1 MRVSTLFPF
10 LLFAQVAMGQK
21 ADTVAAQPVDLHLA
35 GYYSERAAELRQD
48 RNLLVGLFLTWGV
61 VELVK
66 KNPNTEFGW
75 CVVGTAAALHF
86 GLEIPINRN
95 EQRSARVLQGIKP

>member
-21 ADTVAAQPVDLHLA
+21 ADTVSAVPVDLHLA
-35 GYYSERAAELRQD
+35 GYYAERAVELRQD
-48 RNLLVGLFLTWGV
+48 RNLLVGLFLTWGI
-61 VELVK
+61 VELVRETPTK
-66 KNPNTEFGW
+66 EFGW
-75 CVVGTAAALHF
+75 SLVGTAAAFHF

-95 EQRSARVLQGIKP
+95 ERRSARILQGLKP